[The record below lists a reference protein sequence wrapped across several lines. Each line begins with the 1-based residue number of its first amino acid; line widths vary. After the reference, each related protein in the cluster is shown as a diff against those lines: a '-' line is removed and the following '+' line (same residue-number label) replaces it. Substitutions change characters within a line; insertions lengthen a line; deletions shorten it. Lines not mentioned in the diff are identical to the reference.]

1 MALRHND
8 LRAIAV
14 FACVLAGCSAS
25 TEPSDSPDSV
35 PVPHLSL
42 RTDFGLE
49 LLQGEVNLTPGDS
62 LILLATV
69 EGSPADYGV
78 PWITATDT
86 AALQPRHDGTAL
98 VRRSGELSLTVTAV
112 PKVPSARTP
121 LLSASARLRLVC
133 TAEMRAGI
141 LLTVLDSISG
151 APVTTLSTRRIRATS
166 ASRVDSAIVS
176 PSGSLTLAG
185 VIPTGDGLWGFA
197 MESAGIWS
205 VEVEAD
211 GYRAWR
217 GDGIAVSGGLCHVI
231 TQRVV
236 ARLLR
241 R

>member
-78 PWITATDT
+78 PGSR
-86 AALQPRHDGTAL
+86 PRTP
-98 VRRSGELSLTVTAV
+98 RRSS
-112 PKVPSARTP
+112 
-121 LLSASARLRLVC
+121 
-133 TAEMRAGI
+133 
-141 LLTVLDSISG
+141 
-151 APVTTLSTRRIRATS
+151 RATMARRWFGVQ
-166 ASRVDSAIVS
+166 AS
-176 PSGSLTLAG
+176 
-185 VIPTGDGLWGFA
+185 
-197 MESAGIWS
+197 
-205 VEVEAD
+205 
-211 GYRAWR
+211 
-217 GDGIAVSGGLCHVI
+217 
-231 TQRVV
+231 
-236 ARLLR
+236 
-241 R
+241 